1 MHNEKFI
8 NPTSIDDCC
17 VPTSSV
23 ERLTK
28 VSKVLGTIR
37 TVIVTLEIISI
48 LIVGLVL
55 LGEIEEGWIFF
66 LTILVGAVIVGITYL
81 SFFLTI
87 LAIDSFASLVHS
99 SNTSTKLKI
108 YELRKNENNS
118 SKDKEEKVIIRSV
131 NSTWICPICNGENL
145 QSEVYCR
152 HCGTPSGYKEI
163 KSNVQ
168 PSQAPV
174 KTAAVTKPSSS
185 YNTWVCKCG
194 TVNSRYDMFCAK
206 CRARIDKS

>member
-1 MHNEKFI
+1 MHNEKFV

-28 VSKVLGTIR
+28 VSKVLGTVK
-37 TVIVTLEIISI
+37 TVTVTLEIIII
-48 LIVGLVL
+48 LILSLVL
-55 LGEIEEGWIFF
+55 TIETEDGVAFF
-66 LTILVGAVIVGITYL
+66 LAILVGGVIVAITYL

-108 YELRKNENNS
+108 YELRKSENSS
-118 SKDKEEKVIIRSV
+118 SKDKEENVIIRSV
-131 NSTWICPICNGENL
+131 NSTWICPICNGENI

-152 HCGTPSGYKEI
+152 HCGTPSG

-168 PSQAPV
+168 QSQAPV